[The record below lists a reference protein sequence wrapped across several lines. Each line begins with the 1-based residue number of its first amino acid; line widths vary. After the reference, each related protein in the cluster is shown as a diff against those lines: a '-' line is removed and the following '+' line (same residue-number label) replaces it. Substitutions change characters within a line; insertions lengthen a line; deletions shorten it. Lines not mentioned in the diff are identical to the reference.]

1 MIIILKKN
9 LFLVALLIFISFT
22 FISSTILAANTSVIA
37 NQKVEIGQG
46 WIEVNEKN
54 EDEMIEKY
62 AFLKQMGNYDV
73 VLIKDST
80 YSEFIKAQKEKN
92 YDNIVKYYPAY
103 VFVKINDIS
112 DFEET
117 DEEILESISE
127 SIKKRTKAAYKN
139 GNLSFSP
146 DENITSNNNPGIKVH
161 YTLGHLE
168 GYNIGYI
175 LDDKLVSLTAN
186 YATKQEANEEVHNI
200 LDQLI
205 DG

>member
-1 MIIILKKN
+1 M
-9 LFLVALLIFISFT
+9 FLIALLIFISLT
-22 FISSTILAANTSVIA
+22 FISSVTLATDTSVIVD
-37 NQKVEIGQG
+37 QEVELEQG
-46 WIEVNEKN
+46 WVEVNEEN
-54 EDEMIEKY
+54 ENEMVKKY
-62 AFLKQMGNYDV
+62 VFLKQMGNYDV

-80 YSEFIKAQKEKN
+80 YSKFIKAQEEKN
-92 YDNIVKYYPAY
+92 YDNIVNYYPAY
-103 VFVKINDIS
+103 IFVEINDIS

-127 SIKKRTKAAYKN
+127 SVKKRTKAAYKN

-146 DENITSNNNPGIKVH
+146 DEKIILNNNPGIKVH

-175 LDDKLVSLTAN
+175 IDDKLVSLTAN
-186 YATKQEANEEVHNI
+186 YATKQKANKEVHNI